1 MKTKIFL
8 KARRLMLAGL
18 AMLTIGTGAARA
30 DYVQVAQF
38 QSSAVI
44 GNASS
49 YSSYDDD
56 DWYLSRG
63 GGGTNNTCGWNKTNG
78 TQHVTLDETFGVDG
92 VTTSTYGFYIY
103 SKSALANVEKITIT
117 STNTSNS
124 MSSTDALYLLY
135 STNNGSSW
143 SQISLSSGSQGASA
157 GTSALDKTF
166 TFTPIASARYA
177 ILFSGGSTTA
187 STFRFDNVEI
197 TFYKQNTVTLT
208 YHANGATSGS
218 VPVDASSPYAP
229 SSTVTVKANTGNL
242 ARTGCTFAGWNTA
255 ADGSGT
261 SYAATGSATFTISA
275 NTTLYAKWT
284 ATVTWVVN
292 GTTARTDANIV
303 IPAAGKSV
311 TPPTVSSLPC
321 GDKFMGWTTT
331 NIGAVGLD
339 KTTDAA
345 AITALNLFTGSKTV
359 TGNTTFYAVFA
370 DYAE

>member
-1 MKTKIFL
+1 MKKLNL
-8 KARRLMLAGL
+8 KFNARWLMAVI